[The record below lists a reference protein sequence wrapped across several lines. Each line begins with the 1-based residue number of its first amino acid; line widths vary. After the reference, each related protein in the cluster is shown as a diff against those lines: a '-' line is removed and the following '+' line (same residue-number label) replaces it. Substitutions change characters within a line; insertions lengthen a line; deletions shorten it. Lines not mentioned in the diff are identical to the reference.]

1 MTSQVYYRKWR
12 PSSFSE
18 LAGQEHV
25 STTLRQSVRLGRI
38 SHSYLFCGPRGCGKT
53 TTARIIAKAANCLDL
68 QDGDPCNACA
78 VCEAINDGRFM
89 DIIELDAASNRGI
102 DEIRD
107 IRDKVNFAPVQG
119 RRKVYIID
127 EAHMLTD
134 AASNAFLKT
143 LEEPPEHVIFVLC
156 TTEAHRILPT
166 IISRCQRL
174 DFRRIPS
181 ETVFGRLAEIAEAEG
196 VAAEPA
202 ALRIIARYAAGSLR
216 DAENLLEQLVVS
228 CPDGVTAPQVEK
240 LLGMGS
246 DESALELVKYLLLG
260 NTTASLSA
268 VNQAAWEGS
277 DLRQLHR
284 QTSDLLRGFMHLQ
297 WGSEDA
303 VDLPEHVQGQLRE
316 LVGKQPPW
324 RIVHALKVWG
334 AVNMRYD
341 APSTLPL
348 ELAVVE
354 ICEESAAPA
363 PAAEAPPSA
372 PAQRAPASQQQPR
385 SAPAPREPRQE
396 RPPAQ
401 QPAPPRARETSGQP
415 AATSGG
421 RSGGESSDLWVQ
433 WNDTVKALSRHKGRK
448 YNLGALLRD
457 CKVNSI
463 TLDGKTLTLPF
474 TNKANL
480 ERMEEELEDPSSRS
494 RLSEAL
500 AQSFGEGCSYQLTLA
515 NGQQAGGNANR
526 PSQQSP
532 LVRAALG
539 WAREFSRK
547 KRLRNEPQHD
557 AAGPEATGPAPES
570 AGGAGDA
577 YGYRH
582 RRGRSGTDR
591 DDRQAAGGVG
601 GDRPGGGRGPGA
613 AAGHAGGGVQ
623 RRRDQ
628 GAGAGRQQDE
638 RDHRRNEHSRPDV
651 RLDCADLRFP
661 PASMC
666 NLCLV
671 SPRVLVYGLRACL

>member
-12 PSSFSE
+12 PSSFGE

-68 QDGDPCNACA
+68 QDGDPCNACDI
-78 VCEAINDGRFM
+78 CQSINDGRFM

-143 LEEPPEHVIFVLC
+143 LEEPPAHVIFVLC

-181 ETVFGRLAEIAEAEG
+181 ETVYGRLSEIAGAEG
-196 VAAEPA
+196 VSVEPD
-202 ALRIIARYAAGSLR
+202 ALRMIARYASGSLR

-228 CPDGVTAPQVEK
+228 CPDGVTGPQVEK

-246 DESALELVKYLLLG
+246 DESALELVKYVLLG
-260 NTTASLSA
+260 NTSAALSA
-268 VNQAAWEGS
+268 VNRAAWEGS

-284 QTSDLLRGFMHLQ
+284 QASDLLRGFMHLQ

-303 VDLPEHVQGQLRE
+303 VDLPEHVRGQLKE
-316 LVGKQPPW
+316 MVGQQPPS

-363 PAAEAPPSA
+363 PAVEAPPPS
-372 PAQRAPASQQQPR
+372 QPR
-385 SAPAPREPRQE
+385 RVAESQPAPQPQRSGPPPREQRPERPPPRERPAPAPSPPREPAR
-396 RPPAQ
+396 
-401 QPAPPRARETSGQP
+401 QPAGAASARA
-415 AATSGG
+415 GG
-421 RSGGESSDLWVQ
+421 DGNSSELWVR
-433 WNDTVKALSRHKGRK
+433 WNDTVKSLSRHKGRK

-463 TLDGKTLTLPF
+463 TLEGQTLTLPF

-480 ERMEEELEDPSSRS
+480 ERMQEELEDPSSRQ
-494 RLSEAL
+494 RMTEAL
-500 AQSFGEGCSYQLTLA
+500 NATFGEGCQYELTLA
-515 NGQQAGGNANR
+515 NGQQAPGNSNR
-526 PSQQSP
+526 NAQNSP

-539 WAREFSRK
+539 M
-547 KRLRNEPQHD
+547 
-557 AAGPEATGPAPES
+557 GAPDPP
-570 AGGAGDA
+570 G
-577 YGYRH
+577 
-582 RRGRSGTDR
+582 RRGRR
-591 DDRQAAGGVG
+591 MNRNMMRQAQRQLAQLQKIQEELETLTVTGT
-601 GDRPGGGRGPGA
+601 
-613 AAGHAGGGVQ
+613 AGGGAVRVVMTGKQ
-623 RRRDQ
+623 AVESVEIEPEAAEDVELLQ
-628 GAGAGRQQDE
+628 DMLVGAFNDAATKAQE
-638 RDHRRNEHSRPDV
+638 M
-651 RLDCADLRFP
+651 A
-661 PASMC
+661 ASKMSVITGGM
-666 NLCLV
+666 NI
-671 SPRVLVYGLRACL
+671 PGLT

>member
-68 QDGDPCNACA
+68 QDGDPCNDCD
-78 VCEAINDGRFM
+78 VCRAIGDGRFM

-181 ETVFGRLAEIAEAEG
+181 ETVFGRLAEIAEAES
-196 VAAEPA
+196 VTVEPA
-202 ALRIIARYAAGSLR
+202 ALRMVARYAAGSLR

-228 CPDGVTAPQVEK
+228 CPDGVTAEQVEK
-240 LLGMGS
+240 LLGLGS
-246 DESALELVKYLLLG
+246 DETALELVKFLLLG
-260 NTTASLSA
+260 NTTASLTA

-303 VDLPEHVQGQLRE
+303 VDLPEYVQSQLRE
-316 LVGKQPPW
+316 LVGKPPPW

-354 ICEESAAPA
+354 ICEESAAPT
-363 PAAEAPPSA
+363 PAAEPPPA
-372 PAQRAPASQQQPR
+372 PAQRAPASQAPR
-385 SAPAPREPRQE
+385 QAPPPREPRADRPPQRE
-396 RPPAQ
+396 RPA
-401 QPAPPRARETSGQP
+401 PAPAAPRSQSPAPAP
-415 AATSGG
+415 AAAGASAGSG
-421 RSGGESSDLWVQ
+421 RTGGESSEFWVQ
-433 WNDTVKALSRHKGRK
+433 WNNTVKALSRHKGKK

-463 TLDGKTLTLPF
+463 SLDDKTLVLPF

-480 ERMEEELEDPSSRS
+480 ERMQEELEDPASRK
-494 RLSEAL
+494 RLTEAL
-500 AQSFGEGCSYQLTLA
+500 TQSFGEGCDYQLTLA
-515 NGQQAGGNANR
+515 NGQQAGGQASNPA
-526 PSQQSP
+526 QQSS
-532 LVRAALG
+532 LVRAAQG
-539 WAREFSRK
+539 M
-547 KRLRNEPQHD
+547 
-557 AAGPEATGPAPES
+557 
-570 AGGAGDA
+570 GAKIIQV
-577 YGYRH
+577 
-582 RRGRSGTDR
+582 R
-591 DDRQAAGGVG
+591 DE
-601 GDRPGGGRGPGA
+601 
-613 AAGHAGGGVQ
+613 
-623 RRRDQ
+623 
-628 GAGAGRQQDE
+628 DE
-638 RDHRRNEHSRPDV
+638 
-651 RLDCADLRFP
+651 
-661 PASMC
+661 
-666 NLCLV
+666 
-671 SPRVLVYGLRACL
+671 

>member
-1 MTSQVYYRKWR
+1 MTTQVYYRKWR

-25 STTLRQSVRLGRI
+25 STTLRQSVRMGRI

-78 VCEAINDGRFM
+78 VCEAINEGRFM

-143 LEEPPEHVIFVLC
+143 LEEPPGHVIFVLC

-181 ETVFGRLAEIAEAEG
+181 ETVYGRLSEIADAEG
-196 VAAEPA
+196 VAVEPA
-202 ALRIIARYAAGSLR
+202 ALRMVARYASGSLR

-228 CPDGVTAPQVEK
+228 CPDGVTAQEVEK
-240 LLGMGS
+240 LLGLGS
-246 DESALELVKYLLLG
+246 DEAALELVKYLLLG
-260 NTTASLSA
+260 NTTASLTA

-297 WGSEDA
+297 WGSEEA
-303 VDLPEHVQGQLRE
+303 MDLPEHVTAQLRE
-316 LVGKQPPW
+316 MVGQLPPW
-324 RIVHALKVWG
+324 RIVRALKAWG

-354 ICEESAAPA
+354 ICEESAAPVPPAESPPPPA
-363 PAAEAPPSA
+363 PARQERAPQPARAAPPPSGPRPERAPPRERPAPAPSA
-372 PAQRAPASQQQPR
+372 PRPA
-385 SAPAPREPRQE
+385 
-396 RPPAQ
+396 AQ
-401 QPAPPRARETSGQP
+401 QPAAAASGRP
-415 AATSGG
+415 AA
-421 RSGGESSDLWVQ
+421 ESSDLWVQ
-433 WNDTVKALSRHKGRK
+433 WNNTVKSLSRHKGRK

-463 TLDGKTLTLPF
+463 SLDGEKLVLPF

-480 ERMEEELEDPSSRS
+480 ERMQEELDDPASRK
-494 RLSEAL
+494 RMTDAL
-500 AQSFGEGCSYQLTLA
+500 AEFFGDGCDYELTLA
-515 NGQQAGGNANR
+515 NGQQAAGNGNKTA
-526 PSQQSP
+526 QQSP

-539 WAREFSRK
+539 MGARIIQEQ
-547 KRLRNEPQHD
+547 EV
-557 AAGPEATGPAPES
+557 EE
-570 AGGAGDA
+570 
-577 YGYRH
+577 
-582 RRGRSGTDR
+582 
-591 DDRQAAGGVG
+591 
-601 GDRPGGGRGPGA
+601 
-613 AAGHAGGGVQ
+613 
-623 RRRDQ
+623 
-628 GAGAGRQQDE
+628 
-638 RDHRRNEHSRPDV
+638 
-651 RLDCADLRFP
+651 
-661 PASMC
+661 
-666 NLCLV
+666 
-671 SPRVLVYGLRACL
+671 

>member
-12 PSSFSE
+12 PSSFNE

-78 VCEAINDGRFM
+78 VCQSISEGRFM

-181 ETVFGRLAEIAEAEG
+181 ETVLERLSEIAGAEG
-196 VAAEPA
+196 VAVEPD
-202 ALRIIARYAAGSLR
+202 ALRMIARYAAGSLR

-228 CPDGVTAPQVEK
+228 CPDGVTAPQVEQ

-246 DESALELVKYLLLG
+246 DEAALELVKYLLLG
-260 NTTASLSA
+260 NTAASLSA
-268 VNQAAWEGS
+268 VNRAAWEGS

-303 VDLPEHVQGQLRE
+303 VDLPEHVQAQLRE
-316 LVGKQPPW
+316 LVGQQPPW

-363 PAAEAPPSA
+363 PVSEAPSPPPPQPSTRGRGREPEREPQPPRAA
-372 PAQRAPASQQQPR
+372 PV
-385 SAPAPREPRQE
+385 PREPRPDRPPPRE
-396 RPPAQ
+396 RPVPAEARGPAP
-401 QPAPPRARETSGQP
+401 QPAGAGSGRAE
-415 AATSGG
+415 GG
-421 RSGGESSDLWVQ
+421 PSELTQQ
-433 WNDTVKALSRHKGRK
+433 WNSVTRAIERRHKARK
-448 YNLGALLRD
+448 FNMGNLLRD
-457 CKVNSI
+457 CKPNSI
-463 TLDGKTLTLPF
+463 SLDGKRLVLPF
-474 TNKANL
+474 SNKANYD
-480 ERMEEELEDPSSRS
+480 RMQEELEDPASRKL
-494 RLSEAL
+494 LSDAL
-500 AQSFGEGCSYQLTLA
+500 AYFFGEECEYELTLVNGQSA
-515 NGQQAGGNANR
+515 NGGANKTAR
-526 PSQQSP
+526 DDSY

-539 WAREFSRK
+539 MGARII
-547 KRLRNEPQHD
+547 Q
-557 AAGPEATGPAPES
+557 
-570 AGGAGDA
+570 
-577 YGYRH
+577 
-582 RRGRSGTDR
+582 
-591 DDRQAAGGVG
+591 
-601 GDRPGGGRGPGA
+601 
-613 AAGHAGGGVQ
+613 
-623 RRRDQ
+623 DQ
-628 GAGAGRQQDE
+628 E
-638 RDHRRNEHSRPDV
+638 VEE
-651 RLDCADLRFP
+651 
-661 PASMC
+661 
-666 NLCLV
+666 
-671 SPRVLVYGLRACL
+671 

>member
-12 PSSFSE
+12 PSSFGQ

-78 VCEAINDGRFM
+78 VCQAINEGRFM

-166 IISRCQRL
+166 IVSRCQRL

-181 ETVFGRLAEIAEAEG
+181 ETIYGRLSEIADAEG
-196 VAAEPA
+196 VAVEPA
-202 ALRIIARYAAGSLR
+202 AMRIIARYASGSLR

-228 CPDGVTAPQVEK
+228 CPDGVTAPQVER
-240 LLGMGS
+240 LLGLGS
-246 DESALELVKYLLLG
+246 DEAALELVRYLLLG

-268 VNQAAWEGS
+268 VNRAAWEGS

-303 VDLPEHVQGQLRE
+303 VDLPEHVQAQLKELLGQ
-316 LVGKQPPW
+316 QPRG
-324 RIVHALKVWG
+324 RIVQALKVWG

-348 ELAVVE
+348 ELAAVE
-354 ICEESAAPA
+354 ICEEPAAPSPPPEAPPPAARSRPERAPQSTPAPPPPEAPPPARTRPERAPQAAPPPRDPRPERPPPRERPAPAPA
-363 PAAEAPPSA
+363 PAAAQSPDAPP
-372 PAQRAPASQQQPR
+372 
-385 SAPAPREPRQE
+385 
-396 RPPAQ
+396 
-401 QPAPPRARETSGQP
+401 P
-415 AATSGG
+415 AAGGG
-421 RSGGESSDLWVQ
+421 RTGNGASGDLWVQ
-433 WNDTVKALSRHKGRK
+433 WNDTVKSLSRHKGRK

-463 TLDGKTLTLPF
+463 SLDGRTLVLPF

-480 ERMEEELEDPSSRS
+480 ERMQEELEDQSSRK
-494 RLSEAL
+494 RMNDAL
-500 AQSFGEGCSYQLTLA
+500 AQFFGEGCDYQLTLA
-515 NGQQAGGNANR
+515 NGQPANSNANKTA
-526 PSQQSP
+526 QQSP

-539 WAREFSRK
+539 MGARILQEQ
-547 KRLRNEPQHD
+547 EV
-557 AAGPEATGPAPES
+557 EE
-570 AGGAGDA
+570 
-577 YGYRH
+577 
-582 RRGRSGTDR
+582 
-591 DDRQAAGGVG
+591 
-601 GDRPGGGRGPGA
+601 
-613 AAGHAGGGVQ
+613 
-623 RRRDQ
+623 
-628 GAGAGRQQDE
+628 
-638 RDHRRNEHSRPDV
+638 
-651 RLDCADLRFP
+651 
-661 PASMC
+661 
-666 NLCLV
+666 
-671 SPRVLVYGLRACL
+671 

>member
-78 VCEAINDGRFM
+78 VCQAISDGRFM

-181 ETVFGRLAEIAEAEG
+181 ETVFGRLSEIAEAEG
-196 VAAEPA
+196 VSVEPA
-202 ALRIIARYAAGSLR
+202 ALRMIARYASGSLR

-228 CPDGVTAPQVEK
+228 CPDGVTVQQVEK
-240 LLGMGS
+240 LLGLGS
-246 DESALELVKYLLLG
+246 DETALELVKYILLG

-303 VDLPEHVQGQLRE
+303 VDLPEHVQAQLRE
-316 LVGKQPPW
+316 LVGKQQPW
-324 RIVHALKVWG
+324 WIIHALKVWG

-354 ICEESAAPA
+354 ICEESAVPA
-363 PAAEAPPSA
+363 PAAEAPPAA
-372 PAQRAPASQQQPR
+372 PAQRAPAAQSPR
-385 SAPAPREPRQE
+385 PAPPPREPRPDRPPPRE
-396 RPPAQ
+396 RPA
-401 QPAPPRARETSGQP
+401 PAPAGTRSQSPEP
-415 AATSGG
+415 AAADSG
-421 RSGGESSDLWVQ
+421 RTGGESNELWVQ
-433 WNDTVKALSRHKGRK
+433 WNNTVKALSRHKGRK

-463 TLDGKTLTLPF
+463 SRDGQTLVLPF

-480 ERMEEELEDPSSRS
+480 ERMQEELEDPSSRK
-494 RLSEAL
+494 RLTDAL
-500 AQSFGEGCSYQLTLA
+500 TQVFGEGCDYQLILA
-515 NGQQAGGNANR
+515 NGQQAGGNASN
-526 PSQQSP
+526 PAQQSS
-532 LVRAALG
+532 LVRAAQG
-539 WAREFSRK
+539 M
-547 KRLRNEPQHD
+547 
-557 AAGPEATGPAPES
+557 
-570 AGGAGDA
+570 GAKII
-577 YGYRH
+577 
-582 RRGRSGTDR
+582 
-591 DDRQAAGGVG
+591 QVM
-601 GDRPGGGRGPGA
+601 
-613 AAGHAGGGVQ
+613 
-623 RRRDQ
+623 
-628 GAGAGRQQDE
+628 DE
-638 RDHRRNEHSRPDV
+638 DE
-651 RLDCADLRFP
+651 
-661 PASMC
+661 
-666 NLCLV
+666 
-671 SPRVLVYGLRACL
+671 